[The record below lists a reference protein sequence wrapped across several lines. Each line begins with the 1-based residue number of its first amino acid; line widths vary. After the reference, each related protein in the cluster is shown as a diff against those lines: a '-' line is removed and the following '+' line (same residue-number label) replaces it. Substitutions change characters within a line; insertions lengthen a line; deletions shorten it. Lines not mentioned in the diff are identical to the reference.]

1 MANRIFVT
9 GSAGNIGLQLLKQ
22 LSALGENVRAAVHS
36 AKNVAIIKEAGAEPV
51 ELDFN
56 RPETLRDAF
65 RGIEKVY
72 LLTPLVP
79 NMVEMGARL
88 VEEAKKGGVK
98 YIVRSSGLGADIE
111 PGITLSRWHREIE
124 KMIEGSGIPYTFLR
138 PNSFMQNY
146 ANLFGYTIKTQNAF
160 YQPVGDG
167 KVSLVDVRDIAAVAA
182 TVLTKSG
189 HENRAYNL
197 TGPEAVSNHEV
208 AEILSN
214 VTGRKI
220 NYINVSE
227 DDARRGMREAGMS
240 EVIIEALVELYAIQ
254 KAGYTATLS
263 PDVERVTGKKPLS
276 FDQFAKDYV
285 EAFK

>member
-1 MANRIFVT
+1 
-9 GSAGNIGLQLLKQ
+9 
-22 LSALGENVRAAVHS
+22 
-36 AKNVAIIKEAGAEPV
+36 
-51 ELDFN
+51 
-56 RPETLRDAF
+56 
-65 RGIEKVY
+65 
-72 LLTPLVP
+72 
-79 NMVEMGARL
+79 
-88 VEEAKKGGVK
+88 
-98 YIVRSSGLGADIE
+98 
-111 PGITLSRWHREIE
+111 
-124 KMIEGSGIPYTFLR
+124 
-138 PNSFMQNY
+138 
-146 ANLFGYTIKTQNAF
+146 
-160 YQPVGDG
+160 
-167 KVSLVDVRDIAAVAA
+167 VAA

>member
-1 MANRIFVT
+1 MANRILVT
-9 GSAGNIGLQLLKQ
+9 GATGNIGLQIVKQ
-22 LSALGENVRAAVHS
+22 LSVLGENVRAAVHS
-36 AKNVAIIKEAGAEPV
+36 AKNVPIIKEAGAEPV

-79 NMVEMGARL
+79 NMVEMGAHL

-124 KMIEGSGIPYTFLR
+124 KMIEASGIPYTFLR

-160 YQPVGDG
+160 YLPVGDG
-167 KVSLVDVRDIAAVAA
+167 KAALVDVRDIAAAA
-182 TVLTKSG
+182 AAVLTKSG

-197 TGPEAVSNHEV
+197 TGPEALSNHEV
-208 AEILSN
+208 AEILSK

-220 NYINVSE
+220 NYVNVSE
-227 DDARRGMREAGMS
+227 DDARRGMREAGMP
-240 EVIIEALVELYAIQ
+240 EVIVEALIELYAIQ
-254 KAGYTATLS
+254 RAGYTAALS
-263 PDVERVTGKKPLS
+263 PDVERVTGKKPMS
-276 FDQFAKDYV
+276 FNQFATDYV